1 MWIVKPGTPFSNKVN
16 IPRRMEYT
24 YQIWHTNMVVS
35 GLGMAM
41 WIGKC
46 KYLRIFANMRR
57 WASENIVALAI
68 PNLDWHS
75 RVNFCRGS
83 TLKPITQI
91 SQNMTNTWWP
101 IFKHQIPTNSKGQYQ
116 QKEANEK
123 YLMANP
129 WAGYPDQTKYPK
141 YQIPTKGREWE
152 IPDGQPLSL
161 ERKPHLPTAAN
172 SSLAPPGKKDPQTS
186 PSLLTRLSLFGMG
199 TWSHSWEAMRSS
211 SQESCVCLCLL
222 TFLSLLYLEPL
233 LGSNAFLK
241 PRVGEF
247 STNLFIC

>member
-129 WAGYPDQTKYPK
+129 WAWNANHTF
-141 YQIPTKGREWE
+141 
-152 IPDGQPLSL
+152 PL
-161 ERKPHLPTAAN
+161 RPTALLHLLEKKILRHHHHCWLVYHCLARV
-172 SSLAPPGKKDPQTS
+172 LGAPPGRQCAPQAK
-186 PSLLTRLSLFGMG
+186 SLVFVFVFWLFYHCC
-199 TWSHSWEAMRSS
+199 TWSPSWEAMRSS
-211 SQESCVCLCLL
+211 SQESASFPQTSSSVRFPPL
-222 TFLSLLYLEPL
+222 TCQRWFYT
-233 LGSNAFLK
+233 
-241 PRVGEF
+241 R
-247 STNLFIC
+247 I

>member
-1 MWIVKPGTPFSNKVN
+1 MWIVKPGTPSSNKVN

-68 PNLDWHS
+68 HNLDWQS

-129 WAGYPDQTKYPK
+129 WAWNANHTF
-141 YQIPTKGREWE
+141 
-152 IPDGQPLSL
+152 PL
-161 ERKPHLPTAAN
+161 RPTA
-172 SSLAPPGKKDPQTS
+172 LLHLLEKKI
-186 PSLLTRLSLFGMG
+186 LR
-199 TWSHSWEAMRSS
+199 HRHH
-211 SQESCVCLCLL
+211 C
-222 TFLSLLYLEPL
+222 
-233 LGSNAFLK
+233 
-241 PRVGEF
+241 
-247 STNLFIC
+247 